1 MPALFAILCL
11 IFGVTAAQAQG
22 KELNQKFLF
31 TDGVFAKYADFQTN
45 TPSFSLKNISTFNYN
60 TNKEGDILVV
70 APYTVEAFANQGL
83 HLDSVWGLA
92 MNGRAYIRVPNY
104 DKSSKEVIF
113 VHLYVQGNL
122 CYYYHNVTNNTQ
134 VMMEVYNPLT
144 RKKIGERPI
153 QNRKKVIKEF
163 VFDFETGT
171 SRPYTDETVG
181 ELIQSDKK
189 LYKSWEETPKPIA
202 RETLFKI
209 LLIYNEQHP
218 VRIKNR

>member
-1 MPALFAILCL
+1 
-11 IFGVTAAQAQG
+11 
-22 KELNQKFLF
+22 
-31 TDGVFAKYADFQTN
+31 
-45 TPSFSLKNISTFNYN
+45 
-60 TNKEGDILVV
+60 
-70 APYTVEAFANQGL
+70 
-83 HLDSVWGLA
+83 
-92 MNGRAYIRVPNY
+92 
-104 DKSSKEVIF
+104 
-113 VHLYVQGNL
+113 
-122 CYYYHNVTNNTQ
+122 
-134 VMMEVYNPLT
+134 
-144 RKKIGERPI
+144 
-153 QNRKKVIKEF
+153 